1 MTGTSEKS
9 RTEARPVEGVHPVA
23 LGDVP
28 HTADEYE
35 LLRSTARR
43 IAQDKAAPLAA
54 EIDRTGE
61 FPWSTIRTLGD
72 EGLLS
77 IMLPEEYGG
86 MNGDLVG
93 LCITTEELARVCAST
108 ALTELAHA
116 VGLMPIVVAAN
127 EDQQRRFYSRVSDD
141 NCLVSF
147 ALTEP
152 GAGSD
157 AAALTTR
164 AELDGDHYVV
174 NGRKCFITNGE
185 VAGLHSVFVRTAQ
198 GAGHKGISCLV
209 VQSGTKGVVVGKK
222 EEKMGMHGSDT
233 SELVFEDAR
242 VPRENLL
249 GGEGEGWRLA
259 MSTLNMSRPA
269 IGAMAVGIAQGALDC
284 AVDYS
289 KQRVQFGRRIGD
301 FQGIQFMLAE
311 MAMQIEAARS
321 LVYRTAVL
329 LNEIRIENAG
339 ERLATEGR
347 LSAMAKCFAS
357 DMAMQVTS
365 DAVQVLG
372 GYGYLRDFPVE
383 RMMRDAKITQI
394 FEGTNQIQRLVVAR
408 SLLQ

>member
-1 MTGTSEKS
+1 MTGTSEQS
-9 RTEARPVEGVHPVA
+9 TTAARPVESVDLVA

-28 HTADEYE
+28 RTADEYE
-35 LLRSTARR
+35 LLRTTARR
-43 IAQDKAAPLAA
+43 IARDKAAPLAA
-54 EIDRTGE
+54 EIDRTAE
-61 FPWSTIRTLGD
+61 FPWSTIETLGA

-77 IMLPEEYGG
+77 IMLPEEHGG

-116 VGLMPIVVAAN
+116 VGLMPVVLAAN
-127 EDQQRRFYSRVSDD
+127 EDQQRRFYAKVAGD
-141 NCLVSF
+141 NCLASF

-174 NGRKCFITNGE
+174 NGRKCFITNGA
-185 VAGLHSVFVRTAQ
+185 VAGLHAVFVRTAP
-198 GAGHKGISCLV
+198 GKGHEGISCLAV
-209 VQSGTKGVVVGKK
+209 EADTKGVVAGKR

-249 GGEGEGWRLA
+249 GAEGDGWRLA

-284 AVDYS
+284 AVGYS
-289 KQRVQFGRRIGD
+289 KERVQFGRRIGD
-301 FQGIQFMLAE
+301 FQAIQFMLAE

-329 LNEIRIENAG
+329 LNESGTRGDGGNVES
-339 ERLATEGR
+339 EGR

>member
-1 MTGTSEKS
+1 MTGTSEKP
-9 RTEARPVEGVHPVA
+9 RTEERVVEGVSPVA
-23 LGDVP
+23 LGDAP
-28 HTADEYE
+28 PTAEEFE
-35 LLRSTARR
+35 LLRSTVRR

-54 EIDRTGE
+54 QIDRTGE
-61 FPWSTIRTLGD
+61 FPWSTIQTLGK

-77 IMLPEEYGG
+77 AMLPEDYGG

-93 LCITTEELARVCAST
+93 LCITTEELAKVCAST
-108 ALTELAHA
+108 ALTGLAHA
-116 VGLMPIVVAAN
+116 VGLMPIMLAAN
-127 EDQQRRFYSRVSDD
+127 EDQQKRFYSRVAED

-157 AAALTTR
+157 AAALTTK
-164 AELDGDHYVV
+164 AELLGDHYVL
-174 NGRKCFITNGE
+174 NGRKCFITNGD
-185 VAGLHSVFVRTAQ
+185 VADLHSVFVRTAP
-198 GAGHKGISCLV
+198 GAGHKAISCLV
-209 VQSGTKGVVVGKK
+209 VEDGTEGVVVGKK
-222 EEKMGMHGSDT
+222 EDKMGIRGSDT
-233 SELVFEDAR
+233 SELVFENAR

-259 MSTLNMSRPA
+259 MSTLNLSRPA

-284 AVDYS
+284 AIDYS
-289 KQRVQFGRRIGD
+289 KQRVQFGRRIAD
-301 FQGIQFMLAE
+301 FQGLQFMLAE
-311 MAMQIEAARS
+311 MATQIEAARS

-329 LNEIRIENAG
+329 LNENKMQNAG
-339 ERLATEGR
+339 KSVAAEGR

-357 DMAMQVTS
+357 DVAMQVTT

-372 GYGYLRDFPVE
+372 GYGYLKDFPVE

-394 FEGTNQIQRLVVAR
+394 FEGTNQIQKLVVAR

>member
-1 MTGTSEKS
+1 MTGTSETS
-9 RTEARPVEGVHPVA
+9 RTGARPVEGVDPVA

-28 HTADEYE
+28 RTADEYE

-43 IAQDKAAPLAA
+43 IARDKAAPLAA

-61 FPWSTIRTLGD
+61 FPWSTIETLGA

-77 IMLPEEYGG
+77 IMLPEEHGG
-86 MNGDLVG
+86 MLGDLVG
-93 LCITTEELARVCAST
+93 LCITTEELAKVCAST
-108 ALTELAHA
+108 ALTGLAHA
-116 VGLMPIVVAAN
+116 VGLMPIALAAN
-127 EDQQRRFYSRVSDD
+127 ENQQRRFYSKVADD
-141 NCLVSF
+141 NCLASF

-174 NGRKCFITNGE
+174 NGRKCLITNGA

-198 GAGHKGISCLV
+198 GTGHKGISCLV
-209 VQSGTKGVVVGKK
+209 VEAGTKGVVVGKK

-233 SELVFEDAR
+233 SELVFEDAS

-259 MSTLNMSRPA
+259 MATLNMSRPA

-284 AVDYS
+284 AVGYA
-289 KQRVQFGRRIGD
+289 KERVQFGRRIAD
-301 FQGIQFMLAE
+301 FQGLQFMLAE

-329 LNEIRIENAG
+329 LNETRAQNAG
-339 ERLATEGR
+339 EGPATEGK

-357 DMAMQVTS
+357 DVAMQVTS

-408 SLLQ
+408 TLLE